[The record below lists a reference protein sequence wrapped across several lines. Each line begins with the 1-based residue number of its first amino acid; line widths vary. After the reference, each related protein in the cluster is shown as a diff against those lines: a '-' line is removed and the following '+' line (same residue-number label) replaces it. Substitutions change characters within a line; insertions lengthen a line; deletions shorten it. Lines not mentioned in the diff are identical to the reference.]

1 MKFLSAVSLLSAGV
15 ASTQAFSPVVPSTVT
30 ATTSASQPFAATH
43 HNSILTRATSRSYHP
58 PSFLKMSSSPTLSE
72 AKSMRVAELKAELES
87 YGISTKSFLEKSE
100 LVQAVDKARAEGK
113 TPSQNKTSSSNTS
126 RNPSPEN
133 NSQSTSSSDTSSESR
148 QEKLAT
154 EMENCKAM
162 KAGELKKELESYGIP
177 TASFFEKS
185 EFVKACA
192 EARVDGVVSKKTSG
206 TGAGGSD
213 EEGYAEYADVEV
225 LTDDNAGPRKK
236 SSEQGQGQQGGG
248 GSPFGGAG
256 GGGAGGNPMG
266 DMGGMADMMKNMGM
280 GGGGGAGGGNP
291 MGGMG
296 GMADMMKNMGM
307 GGGGGGAGGGNPMG
321 GMADMM
327 KNMGMGGGGGGMG
340 GDTMKKAQQ
349 MMSNPKVMEIISKAQ
364 TNPKIM
370 KAVQECMG
378 NPAAF
383 AKYQNDPEVGELIRE
398 LQKYMA

>member
-1 MKFLSAVSLLSAGV
+1 MKFLLAVSILAGLSAT
-15 ASTQAFSPVVPSTVT
+15 TQAFAPVTISSPSFIAKHDATIRQPRT
-30 ATTSASQPFAATH
+30 AGAFRPQTFLAMSASTE
-43 HNSILTRATSRSYHP
+43 
-58 PSFLKMSSSPTLSE
+58 TLPE
-72 AKSMRVAELKAELES
+72 AKSMRVGELKKELES
-87 YGISTKSFLEKSE
+87 YGMSTKSFLEKSE
-100 LVQAVDKARAEGK
+100 LVDAVDKARAEGK
-113 TPSQNKTSSSNTS
+113 TPKEQQGAST
-126 RNPSPEN
+126 
-133 NSQSTSSSDTSSESR
+133 STSSSSSSSNSSTSASTSSESASSSSSSSESR
-148 QEKLAT
+148 TEKLAQ
-154 EMENCKAM
+154 EMEKCKSM

-192 EARVDGVVSKKTSG
+192 EARVDGASKQSSG
-206 TGAGGSD
+206 TGGSSSSSSSGSD

-236 SSEQGQGQQGGG
+236 SSEQSQGQGQGGG
-248 GSPFGGAG
+248 G
-256 GGGAGGNPMG
+256 
-266 DMGGMADMMKNMGM
+266 GGM
-280 GGGGGAGGGNP
+280 P
-291 MGGMG
+291 GGMG

-307 GGGGGGAGGGNPMG
+307 GGGGGGGGMPGGMG

-327 KNMGMGGGGGGMG
+327 KNMGMGGGGGGMPGGMGGMADMMKNMGMGGGGGGGGMPGGMG

-364 TNPKIM
+364 SNPKIM

-398 LQKYMA
+398 LQKYMQ